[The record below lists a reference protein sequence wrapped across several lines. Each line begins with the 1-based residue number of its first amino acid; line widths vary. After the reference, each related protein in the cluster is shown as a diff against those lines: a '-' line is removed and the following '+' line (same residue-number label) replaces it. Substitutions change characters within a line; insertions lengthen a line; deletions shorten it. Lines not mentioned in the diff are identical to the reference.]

1 MLPLS
6 APEAALVPLRPV
18 ASRTLR
24 VFGASAEL
32 VWLPERALRHG
43 RPGAARPAFAPS
55 PVPRILGE
63 AFWSDAAFALTPNRF
78 PFARAQRLLWPRAP
92 QREPDAAFWQLVA
105 EWVVRAAG
113 TGMVN
118 QVGAAASI
126 ARAHAH
132 LTPEQLPFLA
142 ELPEVAA
149 PADLLALPAGVSLV
163 AKAVPFCLLGVR
175 GAPAPRAAALLAL
188 AELRLTA
195 VWTAV
200 VVGDTTW
207 LYPRSREVPAPHF
220 PQALGAAEL
229 WGRWCYVEE
238 TPFAAATAEDLEAAL
253 LAAGMPA
260 L

>member
-6 APEAALVPLRPV
+6 APEAALVPLRPAAV
-18 ASRTLR
+18 RTLR
-24 VFGASAEL
+24 VFGATAEL

-43 RPGAARPAFAPS
+43 RPGTARPAFAPS

-78 PFARAQRLLWPRAP
+78 PFARAQQLLWPLEPR
-92 QREPDAAFWQLVA
+92 REPDAALWQVLAAWVA
-105 EWVVRAAG
+105 AASG

-118 QVGAAASI
+118 QIGAAASI

-142 ELPEVAA
+142 ELPERPLATA
-149 PADLLALPAGVSLV
+149 LLELPPTVSLV
-163 AKAVPFCLLGVR
+163 AKAVPFCLLGLR
-175 GAPAPRAAALLAL
+175 GAPGPRAQAVLAL
-188 AELRLTA
+188 AETRLTA

-207 LYPRSREVPAPHF
+207 FYPRSREVPAPHF

-238 TPFAAATAEDLEAAL
+238 APFAAATAEDLEAAL